1 MNIHDVRGQIEIN
14 LQQKAWIQGSVSSG
28 RNWFLP
34 EEWTS
39 FFQKKPEETKILLG
53 NDRKQLWN
61 ILKQLSLMV
70 DET

>member
-1 MNIHDVRGQIEIN
+1 MFATGFGFFRKK
-14 LQQKAWIQGSVSSG
+14 LVSSG
-28 RNWFLP
+28 RM
-34 EEWTS
+34 EEAC
-39 FFQKKPEETKILLG
+39 FFQFLLEETGRNWKKPEETKILLG